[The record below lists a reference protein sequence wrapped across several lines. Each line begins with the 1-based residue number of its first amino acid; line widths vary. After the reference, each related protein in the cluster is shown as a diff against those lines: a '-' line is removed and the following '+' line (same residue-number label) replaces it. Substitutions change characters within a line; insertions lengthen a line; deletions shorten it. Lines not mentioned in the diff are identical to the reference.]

1 MIRGGR
7 AAPIVEKYGLD
18 PTLARII
25 AGRLNGS
32 SIEEFLD
39 RTGPLF
45 DPCFLKD
52 AEGAADRIIQ
62 DFSAESSVCIVGD
75 YDVDGVT
82 STAIL
87 FLGLSHLFP
96 AASISFR
103 IPERMSEGYGIS
115 RSIAEEIT
123 EQSVT
128 HVITCDNGISAKE
141 PIEYLKEKGICVIVT
156 DHHEIPKASDGKED
170 LPNADYVIDP
180 HREGDLSPQKEICG
194 AFVALQLVRLI
205 YNRLTGNHTE
215 PEWMKLL
222 YGYAAFGTICDVM
235 PLTEQNRRLVFQ
247 GLRTLNERP
256 SVGIRCLMSVAEVG
270 FLDPVT
276 IGFRIG
282 PMLNAGGRLGS
293 QNKYVHI
300 LLSNDEGKCFQIA
313 RELMNANRLRQDM
326 TEKGVKE
333 GLQQLEQT
341 GRENLVKVIYLP
353 DLHES
358 IAGLVA
364 GKIKEQ
370 IYRPVLVVTKGEEG
384 LKGSARSIEA
394 YMMVDELSKVRNH
407 FSKMGGHAMAAG
419 FSLEAVPGKEEET
432 VNSLRQA
439 LNAHCSLKQEDLIP
453 TVWIDAQL
461 SPSAVSLPFIDRLE
475 LLSPFGVKNP
485 KPQLASRGLTLL
497 RARIRGAK
505 GNVINLLLHDEGGV
519 LDAVC
524 FDRAMIED
532 LLRQSEDP
540 DAAKEEMENGIYFT
554 TPIPVD
560 IVYEASIDRYYG
572 SPRVKI
578 QVKHIRYS
586 QIRPHLL

>member
-18 PTLARII
+18 PTLARIL
-25 AGRLNGS
+25 AGRLGDNAV
-32 SIEEFLD
+32 EEFLD
-39 RTGPLF
+39 RQGPLF
-45 DPCFLKD
+45 DPSCLKD
-52 AEGAADRIIQ
+52 ADGASMMLIRDL
-62 DFSAESSVCIVGD
+62 SKGGSVCIVGD

-82 STAIL
+82 ATAIL
-87 FLGLSHLFP
+87 YLGLSRMFP
-96 AASISFR
+96 SAQVGFR

-115 RSIAEEIT
+115 LSIAEEIADHGF
-123 EQSVT
+123 T
-128 HVITCDNGISAKE
+128 HVITCDNGIAAPE
-141 PIEYLKEKGICVIVT
+141 PIEWMKDRGIRVIVT
-156 DHHEIPKASDGKED
+156 DHHEIPYSDQKEEI
-170 LPNADYVIDP
+170 LPGADYVIDP
-180 HREGDLSPQKEICG
+180 HRKGDLSPQKEICG

-205 YNRLTGNHTE
+205 YRQFFLNASE

-222 YGYAAFGTICDVM
+222 YGYAALGTICDVM
-235 PLTEQNRRLVFQ
+235 PLTGQNRRLAYQ
-247 GLRTLNERP
+247 GIRILNERP
-256 SVGIRCLMSVAEVG
+256 SVGIRCLMNVAEVG
-270 FLDPVT
+270 ILDPVT

-300 LLSNDEGKCFQIA
+300 LLSRDETQCFQIA

-326 TEKGVKE
+326 TEKGVEE
-333 GLQQLEQT
+333 GIRQLKSADSED
-341 GRENLVKVIYLP
+341 LVKVIYLP

-370 IYRPVLVVTKGEEG
+370 IYRPVLVLTKGEEG
-384 LKGSARSIEA
+384 LKGSARSIES
-394 YMMVDELSKVRNH
+394 YMMVDELAKVRDH
-407 FSKMGGHAMAAG
+407 FTKMGGHAMAAG
-419 FSLEAVPGKEEET
+419 FSLDAKEGEEEK
-432 VNSLRQA
+432 VVDRLRKA
-439 LNAHCSLKQEDLIP
+439 LNERCVLSEDDLIP

-461 SPSAVSLPFIDRLE
+461 QPSAVTLPLIDRLE
-475 LLSPFGVKNP
+475 LLAPFGVKNP
-485 KPQLASRGLTLL
+485 KPQLASRGLSLL

-505 GNVINLLLHDEGGV
+505 GNVISLLLHDEGGV

-524 FDRAMIED
+524 FEKAMIDE
-532 LLRQSEDP
+532 LIREAEDP
-540 DAAKEEMENGIYFT
+540 ESLMEEMEHGIYFS

-586 QIRPHLL
+586 QMKPNLV

>member
-18 PTLARII
+18 PTLARIL
-25 AGRLNGS
+25 AGRLGNS
-32 SIEEFLD
+32 SVEEFLD
-39 RTGPLF
+39 RQGPLF
-45 DPCFLKD
+45 DPSCLMD
-52 AEGAADRIIQ
+52 ADGASMMLIRDL
-62 DFSAESSVCIVGD
+62 SKGGSVCIVGD

-82 STAIL
+82 ATAIL
-87 FLGLSHLFP
+87 YLGLSSLFP
-96 AASISFR
+96 SAEVGFR

-115 RSIAEEIT
+115 QSIAEEIADHGF
-123 EQSVT
+123 T
-128 HVITCDNGISAKE
+128 HVITCDNGIAAPK
-141 PIEYLKEKGICVIVT
+141 PIEWMKDRGIRVIVT
-156 DHHEIPKASDGKED
+156 DHHEIPYSEVKEEI
-170 LPNADYVIDP
+170 LPGADYVIDP
-180 HREGDLSPQKEICG
+180 HRKGDLSPQKEICG

-205 YNRLTGNHTE
+205 YRQLFLNASE

-235 PLTEQNRRLVFQ
+235 PLTGQNRKLAYQ
-247 GLRTLNERP
+247 GIRILNERP
-256 SVGIRCLMSVAEVG
+256 SVGIRCLMNVAEVG
-270 FLDPVT
+270 ILDPVT
-276 IGFRIG
+276 IGYRIG

-300 LLSNDEGKCFQIA
+300 LLSHDESQCLQIA

-326 TEKGVKE
+326 TEKGVE
-333 GLQQLEQT
+333 DGIRQLKSAYSDD
-341 GRENLVKVIYLP
+341 LVKVIYLP

-370 IYRPVLVVTKGEEG
+370 IYRPVLVLTKGEEG
-384 LKGSARSIEA
+384 LKGSARSIES
-394 YMMVDELSKVRNH
+394 YMMVDELAKVRDL
-407 FSKMGGHAMAAG
+407 FTKMGGHAMAAG
-419 FSLEAVPGKEEET
+419 FSLAAASGEEQKVVER
-432 VNSLRQA
+432 LRRA
-439 LNAHCSLKQEDLIP
+439 LNERCQLSEDDLIP

-461 SPSAVSLPFIDRLE
+461 QPSAVTLPLIDRLE
-475 LLSPFGVKNP
+475 LLAPFGVKNP
-485 KPQLASRGLTLL
+485 KPQLACRGLSLL

-505 GNVINLLLHDEGGV
+505 GNVISLLLHDEGGV

-524 FDRAMIED
+524 FERPMIDE
-532 LLRQSEDP
+532 LIRQTEDP
-540 DAAKEEMENGIYFT
+540 GSLMEEMEHGIYFS

-572 SPRVKI
+572 SPRVRI

-586 QIRPHLL
+586 QMKPNLV